1 MSNLT
6 NSDKS
11 LLEVMRN
18 HPAGFRLPSVV
29 INNMLKR
36 LEKMMVVYSLP
47 DTQGQ
52 SLWYLQDD
60 YLHG

>member
-11 LLEVMRN
+11 LIDVMRSY
-18 HPAGFRLPSVV
+18 PAGFRLPSVV
-29 INNMLKR
+29 INNMLNR
-36 LEKMMVVYSLP
+36 LESMMVVYSLP

-52 SLWYLQDD
+52 AIWYLQDD